1 MALQLVP
8 VGSYWMCAN
17 PLALLA
23 VIDPVCPVELSLMIV
38 WSPLTVSWMMTAR
51 LSPEFMKMSRVGSG
65 VNVPAVVASSGFAGP
80 VDLPFSVRNAK
91 LMVSMPTLA
100 AHAEFCV
107 VPATGSSSR
116 LSMFNAA
123 HHLVGSQ
130 EAVPTATCHV
140 GH

>member
-1 MALQLVP
+1 
-8 VGSYWMCAN
+8 MCAK

-23 VIDPVCPVELSLMIV
+23 VIHPVWPEVLSLMIV
-38 WSPLTVSWMMTAR
+38 CSPAAVSWTVTAS
-51 LSPEFMKMSRVGSG
+51 LSPEFMNRSRLGLG
-65 VNVPAVVASSGFAGP
+65 VKVPAVVASSGFAGP
-80 VDLPFSVRNAK
+80 VAVPLSVRNAK

-100 AHAEFCV
+100 AHVEFCS
-107 VPATGSSSR
+107 VPATGFSSR

-130 EAVPTATCHV
+130 EPVPTAICHA